1 MADRRQLVK
10 AKVRHR
16 RTEKQPR
23 DQAVLGETGIR
34 KLRRQTVLTTPNQL
48 LPPDSGQP
56 EVNDDPE
63 FREGVEP
70 QNFRTRSA
78 PYPECGGLFP

>member
-10 AKVRHR
+10 VKVRR
-16 RTEKQPR
+16 RKTEKQSR
-23 DQAVLGETGIR
+23 DEAVLGETGIR

-48 LPPDSGQP
+48 LPPNRGQL

-63 FREGVEP
+63 FRDGVATE
-70 QNFRTRSA
+70 FSD
-78 PYPECGGLFP
+78 